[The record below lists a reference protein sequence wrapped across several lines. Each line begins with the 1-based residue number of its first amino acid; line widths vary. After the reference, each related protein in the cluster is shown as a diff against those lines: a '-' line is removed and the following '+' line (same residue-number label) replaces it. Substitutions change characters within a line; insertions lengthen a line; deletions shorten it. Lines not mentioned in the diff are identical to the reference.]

1 MPTAPRDIDIPRPLD
16 AADIH
21 RPRYHF
27 LPAANWMN
35 DPNGVIYWQGRYH
48 LFFQYNPAGAW
59 HGNIHWGHAIS
70 ADLVRWQELPVAIAP
85 SPNSPD
91 EGGIFSGCMVDD
103 AGRPTAFYTG
113 VNDDYSLQVQCLAR
127 GSEDLRQWQ
136 KHAGN
141 PVVSVAPPALGQSRD
156 FRDPFVWRG
165 ESCWYMAL
173 ASHIVGVGGAVL
185 LYRSQNLTDW
195 QYAHPLYVG
204 EKARN
209 GRNFECPNFVRLGD
223 KWLLIVSAQ
232 LDHAPAQTLYF
243 VGRLENERFFPEHEA
258 VYDAGCSYASL
269 CGPDADGGVL
279 IYSWLREGRGR
290 AAQREAGW
298 TGVQAIPRTLS
309 LDAQNRLVSQPVAA
323 LQTLRGAH
331 FHYSAEEAAGGGL
344 SARGL
349 SLDIEAE
356 FDTAEASCCGLE
368 VAVSPDGCEKA
379 VILYDSETQTLQVK
393 RQYREERDELES
405 ETQGIPH
412 RLDADETLQLRV
424 LLDGS
429 VIEVIANGRA
439 RITSRYYVRD
449 AANDGLRVL
458 APEALRGLDIWEMSS
473 IWHPPSVPVD
483 TGEAKPRAETVGAT
497 L

>member
-1 MPTAPRDIDIPRPLD
+1 MLANADDKTIPRPLD
-16 AADIH
+16 ATDIH

-48 LFFQYNPAGAW
+48 LFFQYNPDGAW
-59 HGNIHWGHAIS
+59 HANIHWGHAIS
-70 ADLVRWQELPVAIAP
+70 DDLVRWQELPLAIAP
-85 SPNSPD
+85 TPNSPD
-91 EGGIFSGCMVDD
+91 QGGIFSGCMVDD
-103 AGRPTAFYTG
+103 AGAPTAFYTG
-113 VNDDYSLQVQCLAR
+113 VNDDYTVQVQCLAR
-127 GSEDLRQWQ
+127 GSDDLREWQ
-136 KHAGN
+136 KHPGN
-141 PVVSVAPPALGQSRD
+141 PVISEAPLAMGQKRD

-209 GRNFECPNFVRLGD
+209 GRNFECPNFFPLGD
-223 KWLLIVSAQ
+223 KWVLIVSAQ
-232 LDHAPAQTLYF
+232 LEHTPAQTLYF
-243 VGRLENERFFPEHEA
+243 VGRLENERFFPEREA

-269 CGPDADGGVL
+269 CGRDADGGML
-279 IYSWLREGRGR
+279 IYSWLREGRSK
-290 AAQREAGW
+290 AAQRESGW
-298 TGVQAIPRTLS
+298 TGVQAVPRTLS
-309 LDAQNRLVSQPVAA
+309 LDEQNRLVSQPVAA
-323 LQTLRGAH
+323 LKTLRGAH
-331 FHYSAEEAAGGGL
+331 FHYGAGEVDAGRL

-349 SLDIEAE
+349 SLDIEAD
-356 FDTAEASCCGLE
+356 FDTATTASCGLE
-368 VAVSPDGCEKA
+368 VALSPDGREKA
-379 VILYDSETQTLQVK
+379 SILYDSETQTLQVK
-393 RQYREERDELES
+393 RQYRGVRDELDS

-412 RLDADETLQLRV
+412 RLDAGETLQLRI

-439 RITSRYYVRD
+439 RITSRFYVSD

-458 APEALRGLDIWEMSS
+458 APEALRQLDIWEMSS
-473 IWHPPSVPVD
+473 IW
-483 TGEAKPRAETVGAT
+483 
-497 L
+497 

>member
-1 MPTAPRDIDIPRPLD
+1 MPKPLHDTSIPRPLD
-16 AADIH
+16 ATDVH

-35 DPNGVIYWQGRYH
+35 DPNGVIYWRGQYH

-59 HGNIHWGHAIS
+59 HANMHWGHAIS

-85 SPNSPD
+85 TPNSPD
-91 EGGIFSGCMVDD
+91 QGGIFSGCLVDD
-103 AGRPTAFYTG
+103 AGTPTAIYTG
-113 VNDDYSLQVQCLAR
+113 VNDDYTVQVQCLAR
-127 GSEDLRQWQ
+127 GSDDLREWQ
-136 KHAGN
+136 KHPGN
-141 PVVSVAPPALGQSRD
+141 PIIGAVPPALGQRRD

-185 LYRSQNLTDW
+185 LYRSQNLIDW

-209 GRNFECPNFVRLGD
+209 GRNFECPNFFPLGD
-223 KWLLIVSAQ
+223 KWVLIVSAQ
-232 LDHAPAQTLYF
+232 LDHAPAQTLYW
-243 VGRLENERFFPEHEA
+243 VGRFENERFFPEHEA

-269 CGPDADGGVL
+269 CGHAADGGML
-279 IYSWLREGRGR
+279 IYSWLREGRSR
-290 AAQREAGW
+290 AAQRESGW
-298 TGVQAIPRTLS
+298 TGVQAVPRTLS

-323 LQTLRGAH
+323 LYKLRGAH
-331 FHYSAEEAAGGGL
+331 SHYGVGEVAAGSL

-349 SLDIEAE
+349 SLDIEAS
-356 FDTAEASCCGLE
+356 FDTEVAPRCGLE
-368 VAVSPDGCEKA
+368 VALSADGCEKA
-379 VILYDSETQTLQVK
+379 AIVYDSETQTLQVK
-393 RQYREERDELES
+393 RQYRNPSPEVAD

-412 RLDADETLQLRV
+412 RLAVGEALQLRV

-439 RITSRYYVRD
+439 RITSRFYVSD
-449 AANDGLRVL
+449 AANDSLRVL
-458 APEALRGLDIWEMSS
+458 AAEALCKLDIWEMSS
-473 IWHPPSVPVD
+473 IWQPPSVPP
-483 TGEAKPRAETVGAT
+483 TSQGEANP
-497 L
+497 